1 MKGVMDE
8 QLLIWR
14 LNSRP
19 QRPLDCSPGEEEDLL
34 TGLLL
39 TGMVVPDAGKIRGIV
54 RNGEGWEVETDGEG
68 SLTDIA
74 RRLGMIPSRPMRL
87 PPGEEAAYL
96 AGLYRER
103 GKGDGLHTA
112 LLLCGGTVFSG
123 RDIARHSAL
132 DRAVGKAA
140 LAGALAE
147 GALLAISGRLSLE
160 MLLKAAA
167 VGVGAILTEK
177 QVGSLAMEYAE
188 KWGVLLKA
196 PFSREK
202 GVTEK

>member
-1 MKGVMDE
+1 MDE
-8 QLLIWR
+8 QLLIWH
-14 LNSRP
+14 LNGRP
-19 QRPLDCSPGEEEDLL
+19 QRPLDCSPGEEENLL

-39 TGMVVPDAGKIRGIV
+39 SGMAVSNPGKIRGIV
-54 RNGEGWEVETDGEG
+54 RNGKGWEVWTDGEG
-68 SLTDIA
+68 SLPDIA
-74 RRLGMIPSRPMRL
+74 LRLGMIPSRPIR
-87 PPGEEAAYL
+87 PPAPEEAACL
-96 AGLYRER
+96 AGLLRER

-140 LAGALAE
+140 LAGAPVE

-167 VGVGAILTEK
+167 VGVGTVLTGK
-177 QVGSLAMEYAE
+177 QAGSLAVEYAA
-188 KWGVLLKA
+188 KWGILLQD
-196 PFSREK
+196 PFAGIKE
-202 GVTEK
+202 